1 MKKKRKKRRRY
12 KIKNIL
18 MLIIVIFLIIELITV
33 ILNSNKNKENTIVK
47 KDKQTIN
54 KSTTDESTSSKPT
67 TYLNNASKTD
77 NFDGEIDEKIQD
89 IIVKY
94 MDSYFKSI
102 TTLKEIDMTNL
113 FCDDAY
119 EEAYINQTAISLLI
133 NSRKLERNKMTIS
146 NAKYDIIFD
155 DIDNKNDTVTVKV
168 LENDYFHFDFM
179 KDIESKVYEVENT
192 FVLKKIENTYK
203 IISLRKVQD
212 FYVMITNE
220 YKTGKSDKDAKKELD
235 KMKEDYI
242 SDFKDEVSDFKT
254 YLNRYENKED
264 TITKTCDYKYD
275 RTKALNYAK
284 KYVTSRN
291 SKWSNYSEYGGNCQN
306 FASQVVYSGGVP
318 MDLQGDAIWK
328 YYGDTL
334 SETKS
339 KIGRSTSWT
348 GVTFFYD
355 YAKANKGYGLCAEV
369 DINPFYAEAGD
380 IGQVGYNNI
389 YKHTVVIV
397 GNIKDNNGKTTD
409 LLINSNSINLE
420 NYPLSGYVYPNKR
433 IIKILGWNK
442 D

>member
-1 MKKKRKKRRRY
+1 MKKRRKKRRRY

-18 MLIIVIFLIIELITV
+18 ILIIIIFLIVKLFSVLINSGKINKDEVVKSNEPKTY
-33 ILNSNKNKENTIVK
+33 LNKVSKTDNYNEDIDKDIQNTIVK
-47 KDKQTIN
+47 
-54 KSTTDESTSSKPT
+54 
-67 TYLNNASKTD
+67 
-77 NFDGEIDEKIQD
+77 
-89 IIVKY
+89 Y
-94 MDSYFKSI
+94 MNSYFKSI
-102 TTLKEIDMTNL
+102 TTLKEEDMTNL

-155 DIDNKNDTVTVKV
+155 DIDNENDTVTVKV
-168 LENDYFHFDFM
+168 LENDYLHFDFM
-179 KDIESKVYEVENT
+179 KDIESKTYEVENT
-192 FVLKKIENTYK
+192 FVLKKTNNTYK
-203 IISLRKVQD
+203 IKSLRKVQD

-254 YLNRYENKED
+254 YLSRYEDKKD

-275 RTKALNYAK
+275 RTKALSYAK

-291 SKWSNYSEYGGNCQN
+291 SKWSNFSEYGGNCQN
-306 FASQVVYSGGVP
+306 FASQVVYNGGVP

-328 YYGDTL
+328 YYGNDL
-334 SETKS
+334 NETKS
-339 KIGRSTSWT
+339 KSGRSTSWT

-355 YAKANKGYGLCAEV
+355 YAIANEGYGLCAEV

-380 IGQVGYNNI
+380 IGQVGYNNN
-389 YKHTVVIV
+389 YRHTVVII
-397 GNIKDNNGKTTD
+397 GNIKDKNGKITD
-409 LLINSNSINLE
+409 LLINSNSLNLE

-442 D
+442 A

>member
-54 KSTTDESTSSKPT
+54 KSTTDESTSSEPT

-291 SKWSNYSEYGGNCQN
+291 SEWSNYSEYGGNCQN

-334 SETKS
+334 NETKS

-355 YAKANKGYGLCAEV
+355 YAKANKGYGLCAEI

-433 IIKILGWNK
+433 VIKILGWNK
-442 D
+442 A

>member
-1 MKKKRKKRRRY
+1 MKKRRKKKRRY

-18 MLIIVIFLIIELITV
+18 MLVIVIILIIKLTSVLINSGKDKNEDTV
-33 ILNSNKNKENTIVK
+33 KNNVIVK
-47 KDKQTIN
+47 NNEPK
-54 KSTTDESTSSKPT
+54 
-67 TYLNNASKTD
+67 TYLNKVSKTD
-77 NFDGEIDEKIQD
+77 NYNADIDKDIQNT
-89 IIVKY
+89 IIKY

-102 TTLKEIDMTNL
+102 TTLKEVDMTNL

-155 DIDNKNDTVTVKV
+155 GIDNENDTVTIKV

-179 KDIESKVYEVENT
+179 KDIESKAYEVENT
-192 FVLKKIENTYK
+192 FVLKKTNNTYK
-203 IISLRKVQD
+203 IKSLRKVQD

-254 YLNRYENKED
+254 YLSRYENKKD

-291 SKWSNYSEYGGNCQN
+291 KNWSNFSEYGGNCQN
-306 FASQVVYSGGVP
+306 FGSQVIYSGGIP

-328 YYGDTL
+328 FYGETL
-334 SETKS
+334 NETKNKS
-339 KIGRSTSWT
+339 GRSPSWT
-348 GVTFFYD
+348 GVTQFYD
-355 YAKANKGYGLCAEV
+355 YAKSNKGYGLCAEV

-380 IGQVGYNNI
+380 IGQVGYNNN
-389 YKHTVVIV
+389 YRHTVVII
-397 GNIKDNNGKTTD
+397 GSIKDKNGKITD
-409 LLINSNSINLE
+409 LLINSNSLNLE

-433 IIKILGWNK
+433 VIKILGWNK
-442 D
+442 A

>member
-33 ILNSNKNKENTIVK
+33 LLNSNKNKENTIVK

-54 KSTTDESTSSKPT
+54 KSTTDESTSSEPT

-192 FVLKKIENTYK
+192 FVLKKIDNTYK

-291 SKWSNYSEYGGNCQN
+291 SEWSNYSEYGGNCQN

-433 IIKILGWNK
+433 VIKILGWNK
-442 D
+442 A

>member
-1 MKKKRKKRRRY
+1 MKKRRKKKKRY

-18 MLIIVIFLIIELITV
+18 MLVIIIFLIVKLFNVLI
-33 ILNSNKNKENTIVK
+33 NSGKDNKDEIVK
-47 KDKQTIN
+47 KEEPN
-54 KSTTDESTSSKPT
+54 
-67 TYLNNASKTD
+67 TYLNKVNKTD
-77 NFDGEIDEKIQD
+77 NYNEDIDKDIQN
-89 IIVKY
+89 IIIKY

-102 TTLKEIDMTNL
+102 TTLKEVDMTNL
-113 FCDDAY
+113 FCDK

-155 DIDNKNDTVTVKV
+155 DIDKKNDTVTVKV

-179 KDIESKVYEVENT
+179 KDIESKAYEVENT
-192 FVLKKIENTYK
+192 FVLKKTDNTYK
-203 IISLRKVQD
+203 IKSLRKVQD

-235 KMKEDYI
+235 KMKENYI

-254 YLNRYENKED
+254 YLSRYENKKD
-264 TITKTCDYKYD
+264 TITKTCHYKYD

-284 KYVTSRN
+284 KYVTNRN
-291 SKWSNYSEYGGNCQN
+291 SKWSNFSEYGGNCQN
-306 FASQVVYSGGVP
+306 FASQVVYNGGVP

-328 YYGDTL
+328 FYGETL
-334 SETKS
+334 NETKKKS
-339 KIGRSTSWT
+339 GRSPSWT
-348 GVTFFYD
+348 GVIQFYD
-355 YAKANKGYGLCAEV
+355 YAKSNKGYGLCSEV

-380 IGQVGYNNI
+380 IGQVGYNNN
-389 YKHTVVIV
+389 YRHTVVII
-397 GNIKDNNGKTTD
+397 GNVKDNNGKITD
-409 LLINSNSINLE
+409 LLINSNSLNLE

>member
-33 ILNSNKNKENTIVK
+33 LLNSNKNKENTIVK

-54 KSTTDESTSSKPT
+54 KSTTDESTSNEPT

-155 DIDNKNDTVTVKV
+155 DIDNENDTVTVKV
-168 LENDYFHFDFM
+168 LENYYFHFDFM

-192 FVLKKIENTYK
+192 FVLKKIDNTYK

-275 RTKALNYAK
+275 RTKAINYAK

-291 SKWSNYSEYGGNCQN
+291 SEWSNYSEYGGNCQN
-306 FASQVVYSGGVP
+306 FASQVVYNGGVP

-380 IGQVGYNNI
+380 IGQVGYNNT
-389 YKHTVVIV
+389 YKHTVVIT
-397 GNIKDNNGKTTD
+397 GTIKDKNGKIAD

-420 NYPLSGYVYPNKR
+420 NYPFSGYVYPNKR
-433 IIKILGWNK
+433 IIKILGWNEK
-442 D
+442 

>member
-33 ILNSNKNKENTIVK
+33 LLNSNKNKDNTIVK

-54 KSTTDESTSSKPT
+54 KSTTNESTSNEPT
-67 TYLNNASKTD
+67 TYLNNVSKTD
-77 NFDGEIDEKIQD
+77 NFDGEIDEKIKD

-102 TTLKEIDMTNL
+102 TTLNEIDMTSL
-113 FCDDAY
+113 FCDDAF
-119 EEAYINQTAISLLI
+119 EESYINQTAISLLI

-155 DIDNKNDTVTVKV
+155 DINKKNGLITVKV
-168 LENDYFHFDFM
+168 LENDYLHFDFM
-179 KDIESKVYEVENT
+179 KDIESKAYGIENT
-192 FVLKKIENTYK
+192 FVLKEVGDTYK
-203 IISLRKVQD
+203 IKSLRKVQD

-220 YKTGKSDKDAKKELD
+220 YEVGKSDENAKNELD
-235 KMKEDYI
+235 KMKENYI
-242 SDFKDEVSDFKT
+242 SDFKEEVANFKT

-264 TITKTCDYKYD
+264 SITKTCDNEYD

-284 KYVTSRN
+284 KYVTESN
-291 SKWSNYSEYGGNCQN
+291 SEWSNYSEYGGNCQN
-306 FASQVVYSGGVP
+306 FASQVIYNGGIP
-318 MDLQGDAIWK
+318 MDLQGNAIWK

-339 KIGRSTSWT
+339 KFGRSTSWT
-348 GVTFFYD
+348 GVTYFYD

-389 YKHTVVIV
+389 YKHTVVIT
-397 GNIKDNNGKTTD
+397 GNIKDKNGKIAD

-420 NYPLSGYVYPNKR
+420 NYPFSGYVYPNKR
-433 IIKILGWNK
+433 IIKILGWNEK
-442 D
+442 

>member
-1 MKKKRKKRRRY
+1 
-12 KIKNIL
+12 

-284 KYVTSRN
+284 KYVTNRN
-291 SKWSNYSEYGGNCQN
+291 SEWSNYSEYGGNCQN
-306 FASQVVYSGGVP
+306 FASQVIYNGGVP

-334 SETKS
+334 NETKS

>member
-1 MKKKRKKRRRY
+1 
-12 KIKNIL
+12 

-33 ILNSNKNKENTIVK
+33 LLNSNKNKENTIVK

-54 KSTTDESTSSKPT
+54 KSTTNESTSNEPT

-155 DIDNKNDTVTVKV
+155 DIDNENDTVTVKV
-168 LENDYFHFDFM
+168 LENDYLHFDFM

-192 FVLKKIENTYK
+192 FVLKKIDNTYK

-291 SKWSNYSEYGGNCQN
+291 SEWSNYSEYGGNCQN

-397 GNIKDNNGKTTD
+397 GNTKDNNGKITD

-433 IIKILGWNK
+433 VIKILGWNK
-442 D
+442 A

>member
-33 ILNSNKNKENTIVK
+33 LLNSNKNKENNIVK
-47 KDKQTIN
+47 KNKQTVN
-54 KSTTDESTSSKPT
+54 KSTTNESTSNEPT
-67 TYLNNASKTD
+67 TYLNNAGKTD

-113 FCDDAY
+113 FCNDAY

-146 NAKYDIIFD
+146 NAKYDIVFD
-155 DIDNKNDTVTVKV
+155 DINKRNGLITVKI
-168 LENDYFHFDFM
+168 LENDYLHFDFM
-179 KDIESKVYEVENT
+179 KGIESKAYSIENT
-192 FVLKKIENTYK
+192 FVLKEVGDTYK
-203 IISLRKVQD
+203 IKSLRKVQD

-220 YKTGKSDKDAKKELD
+220 YEVGKSDENAKNELD
-235 KMKEDYI
+235 KMKENYI

-275 RTKALNYAK
+275 RSKALNYAK
-284 KYVTSRN
+284 KYVTESN
-291 SKWSNYSEYGGNCQN
+291 NEWSNYSEYGGNCQN
-306 FASQVVYSGGVP
+306 FASQVIYNGGVP

-389 YKHTVVIV
+389 YKHTVVII
-397 GNIKDNNGKTTD
+397 GNVKNNNGKITD

-433 IIKILGWNK
+433 VIKILGWNK
-442 D
+442 A

>member
-33 ILNSNKNKENTIVK
+33 LLNYNNNENTIVK

-54 KSTTDESTSSKPT
+54 KSTTNESTSSEPT

-113 FCDDAY
+113 FCDDAF
-119 EEAYINQTAISLLI
+119 EESYINQTAISLLI

-168 LENDYFHFDFM
+168 LENDYLHFDFM

-192 FVLKKIENTYK
+192 FVLKKIDNTYK

-291 SKWSNYSEYGGNCQN
+291 SEWSNYSEYGGNCQN

-397 GNIKDNNGKTTD
+397 GNIKDNNGKITD

-433 IIKILGWNK
+433 VIKILGWNK
-442 D
+442 A

>member
-1 MKKKRKKRRRY
+1 MKKRRKKRRRY

-18 MLIIVIFLIIELITV
+18 MLIIIIILIIKLSSVLINSGKDKNEDTV
-33 ILNSNKNKENTIVK
+33 KNNTIVK
-47 KDKQTIN
+47 NNEPK
-54 KSTTDESTSSKPT
+54 
-67 TYLNNASKTD
+67 TYLNKISKTD
-77 NFDGEIDEKIQD
+77 NYNEDIDKDIQNT
-89 IIVKY
+89 IVKY

-155 DIDNKNDTVTVKV
+155 DIDNENDTVTVKV

-179 KDIESKVYEVENT
+179 KDIESKTYEVENT
-192 FVLKKIENTYK
+192 FVLKKTNNTYK

-242 SDFKDEVSDFKT
+242 SDFKVEVSDFKT
-254 YLNRYENKED
+254 YLSRYENKKD

-284 KYVTSRN
+284 KYVTNRN
-291 SKWSNYSEYGGNCQN
+291 SEWSNFSEYGGNCQN
-306 FASQVVYSGGVP
+306 FASQVVYNGGVP

-334 SETKS
+334 NETKNKS
-339 KIGRSTSWT
+339 GRSPSWT

-355 YAKANKGYGLCAEV
+355 YAKANKGYGLCSEV

-380 IGQVGYNNI
+380 IGQVGYNNA

-397 GNIKDNNGKTTD
+397 GNIKDNNGKITD
-409 LLINSNSINLE
+409 LLINSNSLNLE

-433 IIKILGWNK
+433 VIKILGWNK
-442 D
+442 A

>member
-33 ILNSNKNKENTIVK
+33 LLNSNKNKENTIVK

-54 KSTTDESTSSKPT
+54 KSTTDESTSSEPT

-192 FVLKKIENTYK
+192 FVLKKIDNTYK

-291 SKWSNYSEYGGNCQN
+291 SEWSNYSEYGGNCQN

-389 YKHTVVIV
+389 YKHTVVII
-397 GNIKDNNGKTTD
+397 GNVKNNNGKITD

-433 IIKILGWNK
+433 VIKILGWNK
-442 D
+442 A

>member
-1 MKKKRKKRRRY
+1 MKKRRKKRRRY

-18 MLIIVIFLIIELITV
+18 MLIIIIILIIKLSSVLI
-33 ILNSNKNKENTIVK
+33 NSNKDKNKDVVKNNTIVK
-47 KDKQTIN
+47 NNEPK
-54 KSTTDESTSSKPT
+54 
-67 TYLNNASKTD
+67 TYLNKISKTD
-77 NFDGEIDEKIQD
+77 NYNEDIDKDIQNT
-89 IIVKY
+89 IVKY

-133 NSRKLERNKMTIS
+133 NSRKLERNKMTIG

-155 DIDNKNDTVTVKV
+155 DIDNENDTVTVKV

-179 KDIESKVYEVENT
+179 KDIESKSYEVENT
-192 FVLKKIENTYK
+192 FVLKKINNTYK
-203 IISLRKVQD
+203 IKSLRKVQD

-242 SDFKDEVSDFKT
+242 SDFKVEVSDFKT
-254 YLNRYENKED
+254 YLNSYENKKD

-284 KYVTSRN
+284 KYVTNRN
-291 SKWSNYSEYGGNCQN
+291 SKWSNFSEYGGNCQN
-306 FASQVVYSGGVP
+306 FASQVVYNGGIP

-334 SETKS
+334 NETKNKS
-339 KIGRSTSWT
+339 GRSPSWT

-355 YAKANKGYGLCAEV
+355 YAKANEGYGLCAEV

-380 IGQVGYNNI
+380 IGQVGYNNA
-389 YKHTVVIV
+389 YKHTVVII
-397 GNIKDNNGKTTD
+397 GNVKNNNGKITD
-409 LLINSNSINLE
+409 LLINSNSLNLE

>member
-33 ILNSNKNKENTIVK
+33 LLNSNKNKENTIVK

-54 KSTTDESTSSKPT
+54 KSTTDESTSSEPT
-67 TYLNNASKTD
+67 TYLNNTNKTD

-155 DIDNKNDTVTVKV
+155 DIDNENDTVTVKV

-179 KDIESKVYEVENT
+179 KDIESKTYEVENT
-192 FVLKKIENTYK
+192 FVLKKIDNTYK

-220 YKTGKSDKDAKKELD
+220 YKTGKSNKDAKKELD

-264 TITKTCDYKYD
+264 TIIKTCDYKYD

-291 SKWSNYSEYGGNCQN
+291 SEWSNYSEYGGNCQN

-334 SETKS
+334 NETKS

-389 YKHTVVIV
+389 YKHTVVII
-397 GNIKDNNGKTTD
+397 GNIKDNNGKITD
-409 LLINSNSINLE
+409 LLINSNSLNLE

-433 IIKILGWNK
+433 VIKILGWNK
-442 D
+442 A

>member
-1 MKKKRKKRRRY
+1 MKKRRKKRRRY

-18 MLIIVIFLIIELITV
+18 MLIIIIILIIKLSSVLI
-33 ILNSNKNKENTIVK
+33 NSNKDKNKDVVKNNTIVK
-47 KDKQTIN
+47 NNEPK
-54 KSTTDESTSSKPT
+54 
-67 TYLNNASKTD
+67 TYLNKISKTD
-77 NFDGEIDEKIQD
+77 NYNENIDKDIQNT
-89 IIVKY
+89 IVKY

-179 KDIESKVYEVENT
+179 KDIESKTYEVENT
-192 FVLKKIENTYK
+192 FVLKKTNNTYK

-254 YLNRYENKED
+254 YLSRYENKKD

-275 RTKALNYAK
+275 RTKALSYAK
-284 KYVTSRN
+284 KYVTNRN
-291 SKWSNYSEYGGNCQN
+291 SEWSNFSEYGGNCQN
-306 FASQVVYSGGVP
+306 FASQVVYNGGVP

-334 SETKS
+334 NETKNKS
-339 KIGRSTSWT
+339 GRSPSWT

-355 YAKANKGYGLCAEV
+355 YAKANEGYGLCAEV

-380 IGQVGYNNI
+380 IGQVGYNNN
-389 YKHTVVIV
+389 YRHTVVII
-397 GNIKDNNGKTTD
+397 GNVKDKNGKITD
-409 LLINSNSINLE
+409 LLINSNSLNLE

-442 D
+442 A

>member
-33 ILNSNKNKENTIVK
+33 LLNSNKNKENTIVK

-54 KSTTDESTSSKPT
+54 KSTTDESTSSEPT
-67 TYLNNASKTD
+67 TYLNNTNKTD

-155 DIDNKNDTVTVKV
+155 DIDNENDTVTVKV

-179 KDIESKVYEVENT
+179 KDIESKTYEVENT
-192 FVLKKIENTYK
+192 FVLKKIDNTYK

-220 YKTGKSDKDAKKELD
+220 YKTGKSNKDAKKELD

-264 TITKTCDYKYD
+264 TIIKTCDYKYD

-291 SKWSNYSEYGGNCQN
+291 SEWSNYSEYGGNCQN

-389 YKHTVVIV
+389 YKHTVVII
-397 GNIKDNNGKTTD
+397 GNVKNNNGKITD
-409 LLINSNSINLE
+409 LLINSNSLNLE

-433 IIKILGWNK
+433 VIKILGWNK
-442 D
+442 A

>member
-1 MKKKRKKRRRY
+1 MKKRRKKKRRY

-18 MLIIVIFLIIELITV
+18 MLIIVIILIIKLTSVLINSGKDKNEDTV
-33 ILNSNKNKENTIVK
+33 KNNVIVK
-47 KDKQTIN
+47 NNEPK
-54 KSTTDESTSSKPT
+54 
-67 TYLNNASKTD
+67 TYLNKVSKTD
-77 NFDGEIDEKIQD
+77 NYNDDIDKDIQNT
-89 IIVKY
+89 IIKY

-102 TTLKEIDMTNL
+102 TTLKEGDMTNL

-155 DIDNKNDTVTVKV
+155 DIDNENDTVTVKV

-179 KDIESKVYEVENT
+179 KDIESKAYEVENT
-192 FVLKKIENTYK
+192 FVLKKVDNTYK
-203 IISLRKVQD
+203 IKSLRKVQD

-220 YKTGKSDKDAKKELD
+220 YKTGKSDKDAKNELD

-242 SDFKDEVSDFKT
+242 SDFKDEVTDFKT
-254 YLNRYENKED
+254 YLNRYENKKD

-291 SKWSNYSEYGGNCQN
+291 SEWSNYSEYGGNCQN
-306 FASQVVYSGGVP
+306 FASQVVYSGGIP
-318 MDLQGDAIWK
+318 MDLQGNAIWK

-334 SETKS
+334 NETKS

-355 YAKANKGYGLCAEV
+355 YAKENEGYGLCAEV

-380 IGQVGYNNI
+380 IGQVGYNNV

-397 GNIKDNNGKTTD
+397 GNIKDNNGKITD
-409 LLINSNSINLE
+409 LLINSNSLNLE

-433 IIKILGWNK
+433 VIKILGWNK

>member
-1 MKKKRKKRRRY
+1 MKKKKRY

-18 MLIIVIFLIIELITV
+18 MLIIIIILIIKLSSALI
-33 ILNSNKNKENTIVK
+33 NSNKDKNKDIVK
-47 KDKQTIN
+47 NNEYKI
-54 KSTTDESTSSKPT
+54 
-67 TYLNNASKTD
+67 YLNKVSKTD
-77 NFDGEIDEKIQD
+77 NYNEDINKDIQNT
-89 IIVKY
+89 IVKY

-155 DIDNKNDTVTVKV
+155 DIDNENDTVTVKV
-168 LENDYFHFDFM
+168 LENDYFHFDFI
-179 KDIESKVYEVENT
+179 KDIESKAYEVENT
-192 FVLKKIENTYK
+192 FVLKKVGSTYK
-203 IISLRKVQD
+203 IKSLRKVQD

-235 KMKEDYI
+235 KMKENYI
-242 SDFKDEVSDFKT
+242 SDFKDEVTDFKT
-254 YLNRYENKED
+254 YLSRYENKKD
-264 TITKTCDYKYD
+264 IITKTCDYKYD

-284 KYVTSRN
+284 KYVTNRN
-291 SKWSNYSEYGGNCQN
+291 SKWSNFSEYGGNCQN
-306 FASQVVYSGGVP
+306 FASQVVYSGGIP

-328 YYGDTL
+328 FYGETL
-334 SETKS
+334 NETKNKS
-339 KIGRSTSWT
+339 GRSPSWT
-348 GVTFFYD
+348 GVTQFYD
-355 YAKANKGYGLCAEV
+355 YAKSNKGYGLCTEV

-380 IGQVGYNNI
+380 IGQVGYNNN
-389 YKHTVVIV
+389 YRHTVVII
-397 GNIKDNNGKTTD
+397 GSIKDKNGKITD
-409 LLINSNSINLE
+409 LLINSNSLNLE
-420 NYPLSGYVYPNKR
+420 NYPLSSYVYPNKR

>member
-33 ILNSNKNKENTIVK
+33 LLNSNKNKENTIVK

-54 KSTTDESTSSKPT
+54 KSTTDESTSSEPT
-67 TYLNNASKTD
+67 TYLNNTNKTD

-155 DIDNKNDTVTVKV
+155 DIDNENDTVTVKV

-179 KDIESKVYEVENT
+179 KDIESKTYEVENT
-192 FVLKKIENTYK
+192 FVLKKIDNTYK

-220 YKTGKSDKDAKKELD
+220 YKTGKSNKDAKKELD

-264 TITKTCDYKYD
+264 TIIKTCDYKYD

-291 SKWSNYSEYGGNCQN
+291 SEWSNYSEYGGNCQN

-389 YKHTVVIV
+389 YKHTIVII
-397 GNIKDNNGKTTD
+397 GNVKNNNGKITD
-409 LLINSNSINLE
+409 LLINSNSLNLE

-433 IIKILGWNK
+433 VIKILGWNK
-442 D
+442 A